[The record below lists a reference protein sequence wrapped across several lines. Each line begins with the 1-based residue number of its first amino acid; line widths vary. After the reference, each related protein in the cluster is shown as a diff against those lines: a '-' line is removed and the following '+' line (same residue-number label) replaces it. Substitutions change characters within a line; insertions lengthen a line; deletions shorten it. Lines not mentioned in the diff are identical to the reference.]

1 MDSHYIDWAHGDFGN
16 IDLDK
21 MDEVANNYYQL
32 AKNDTLSIGLLG
44 YFWPNGF
51 DIPGSIGARG
61 MPNKVQEKYKE
72 IGKEI
77 TKKE

>member
-1 MDSHYIDWAHGDFGN
+1 
-16 IDLDK
+16 

-32 AKNDTLSIGLLG
+32 AKSDTTVIGILG

-51 DIPGSIGARG
+51 DIPESIGARG
-61 MPNKVQEKYKE
+61 MPEDVKNEYVR

-77 TKKE
+77 TGKN